1 MAPYFWDVGRMRHE
15 SKFSTW
21 IRSGGQSIFVLALNG
36 LVDLETKFSVVP
48 DRLLDSIIDDALA
61 AAIGGLNRSL
71 PSGVSID
78 ISAVVL
84 TPIRDQLQREVADR
98 LTEIGVA
105 VNPNDPVITS
115 IIARYA
121 EILNG
126 YFQTEALQI
135 EMYTWR
141 SSDDSRVRASHSE
154 YDDRIFSWSDPPE
167 GGHPGQE
174 WNCRCTAEPIVDESS
189 IPEGAVCD
197 ILTGDRLAS
206 VFPDADTDR
215 LTQIAREIDVQ
226 IVTARLNSPDRLAH
240 FFGQVQQEVGP
251 RLRLVESLDYGAARL
266 GSIFRYFR
274 RNPDEALRFGR
285 TDDHPA
291 DQEAIANRAYADRN
305 GNGDVESGDGWRF
318 RGRGLKQ
325 VTGRANYRAFTEDH
339 AQLFGERIDFE
350 AEPELLGTPR
360 YAARSA
366 LWFWCAIDL
375 FAIADAGINRAAA
388 DSITA
393 IINPGTDSYDQRWEN
408 VRDTSASAVFAN
420 ICRFSVAK
428 PRFEDAV

>member
-1 MAPYFWDVGRMRHE
+1 MRHE

-21 IRSGGQSIFVLALNG
+21 IRSGGQSTFVLALNG
-36 LVDLETKFSVVP
+36 LVDLEAKFSVVP

-61 AAIGGLNRSL
+61 AAVGSLNRFL
-71 PSGVSID
+71 RSGVSID
-78 ISAVVL
+78 ISAVDL
-84 TPIRDQLQREVADR
+84 TPIRDQLRSEVADR

-126 YFQTEALQI
+126 LFQTDALQV
-135 EMYTWR
+135 ERYTWR
-141 SSDDSRVRASHSE
+141 SSDDSRVRASHVE

-167 GGHPGQE
+167 GGHPGQG
-174 WNCRCTAEPIVDESS
+174 WNCRCTAEPIIDPTS

-197 ILTGDRLAS
+197 ILTGDRLTS
-206 VFPDADTDR
+206 VFPEADTDR
-215 LTQIAREIDVQ
+215 LAQIAGEIDLQ
-226 IVTARLNSPDRLAH
+226 IVAARLNSPDRLAH

-251 RLRLVESLDYGAARL
+251 RLRLVESLDYGADRL

-285 TDDHPA
+285 TADHPS

-305 GNGDVESGDGWRF
+305 GNGDIESGDGWRF

-339 AQLFGERIDFE
+339 AQMFGERIDFE

-366 LWFWCAIDL
+366 LWFWRANNL
-375 FAIADAGINRAAA
+375 FSLADAGVNQAAA

-393 IINPGTDSYDQRWEN
+393 IINPGTNSYDQRWEN
-408 VRDTSASAVFAN
+408 VRDLNASAVFAN
-420 ICRFSVAK
+420 ICRFSVAR
-428 PRFEDAV
+428 PRFEDAE